1 VRCHFYFDHVRVQ
14 LISDVTAVALLYP
27 LILAKTRLQAA
38 TPTNSSKKIS
48 GTSALAE
55 TIAGIHNRSGTSGLY
70 QGLEAQLLKAF
81 VNQGVSFLIKER

>member
-1 VRCHFYFDHVRVQ
+1 V
-14 LISDVTAVALLYP
+14 ISDVTAVTLLYP

-38 TPTNSSKKIS
+38 TPANLPKKTN
-48 GTSALAE
+48 GASALAE
-55 TIAGIHNRSGTSGLY
+55 TIAGIHNRSGTLGLY